1 MCRLVDNLKIHLR
14 LWSVL
19 TTPVRPTIADLI
31 KYGKQEMKRVYDDP
45 AANVTYEDQ
54 SSSSTH
60 WMHPEA
66 FHTSRALNS
75 IIPSSLNKTYILW
88 QYDLEITEMFEEL
101 VKMFSYDEKDNNIIL
116 NQ

>member
-1 MCRLVDNLKIHLR
+1 MADSYERKKFVIAQYNLLNDYAFAVALNR
-14 LWSVL
+14 E
-19 TTPVRPTIADLI
+19 
-31 KYGKQEMKRVYDDP
+31 EMKRVYDDP